1 MALPTSGPLTLANI
15 QTEFGGTNPISLSE
29 YYAGGGLVPA
39 GTSGT
44 YGAVPSSG
52 TISIQN
58 FYGTQNRVALSV
70 TYASST
76 ANASLNLSGISGYI
90 AGISDITVT
99 VNSGVYL
106 YATSTGSAGLGI
118 SGGTTGDTLTIVN
131 NGFIIGQGGN
141 GYYARPSVIQ
151 ATSGGPALS
160 IPINATINNT
170 NGSAYIAGGGGG
182 GAGRSGY
189 TGAGGGGAGGGAGGN
204 GDNGTTNG
212 AAGGGGGGLG
222 AVGGNGAASTNT
234 TAASGG
240 GSGGGGSGQ
249 GNNAKG
255 TNSNSGG
262 GGGGG
267 RILPGSGGAGGVGSG
282 YTRGNGGA
290 GGSANAVGANGTVTS
305 ITSGAGGGGGGWG
318 ASGGAGA
325 SGGTPGSGGR
335 AVQLNGR
342 SVTWVSGNTTRVY
355 GAVS

>member
-52 TISIQN
+52 TISIRN

-70 TYASST
+70 TYASNT

-90 AGISDITVT
+90 AGVSDITIT

-106 YATSTGSAGLGI
+106 YATSTGNAGLGLT
-118 SGGTTGDTLTIVN
+118 GGTTGDTLTIVN
-131 NGFIIGQGGN
+131 NGFIIGQGGAGGGVSN
-141 GYYARPSVIQ
+141 VAPT
-151 ATSGGPALS
+151 AGGPALS
-160 IPINATINNT
+160 LSLSATINNT

-182 GAGRSGY
+182 GADGFGSSG
-189 TGAGGGGAGGGAGGN
+189 GGGGAGGGAGGA
-204 GDNGTTNG
+204 GEEG
-212 AAGGGGGGLG
+212 AGGAGGGVGASGANAGAATANNPAGGGG
-222 AVGGNGAASTNT
+222 A
-234 TAASGG
+234 
-240 GSGGGGSGQ
+240 GGGGSGI
-249 GNNAKG
+249 GSNAKG
-255 TNSNSGG
+255 TVKYEAG

-267 RILPGSGGAGGVGSG
+267 RILPGSGGSAGSG
-282 YTRGNGGA
+282 SSGSYRHNGGA
-290 GGSANAVGANGTVTS
+290 GGSANGNGGNS
-305 ITSGAGGGGGGWG
+305 SLINAGGGGGGGGWG
-318 ASGGAGA
+318 ATGGSTSSRGGAG
-325 SGGTPGSGGR
+325 GGR